1 MSDDDMNT
9 HALLLSDPV
18 NFAVVQLPDRK
29 FPGVVCQ
36 GDTLNSLVQAL
47 DSMMQALKD
56 RDLDEVEGQIRN
68 MREVLSSAQTYYES
82 VCLTHEMDLPYLK

>member
-1 MSDDDMNT
+1 MSEDDMNT

-18 NFAVVQLPDRK
+18 NFAAVQLPDRK

-36 GDTLNSLVQAL
+36 GDALNSLVQAL

-56 RDLDEVEGQIRN
+56 RDLDEMEKPNQPLEGRAFCGPDP
-68 MREVLSSAQTYYES
+68 L
-82 VCLTHEMDLPYLK
+82 